1 MRLFNIDI
9 LSLCRLPCGS
19 LSLSVRPKARHL
31 RSRGVRSKY
40 SQHLPLHAGGW
51 LEVGRLQTIGLKL
64 ADTVG
69 GGGGQGSR
77 KKRYQCNYYN
87 LCKLWTRHLSAS
99 EGRKK
104 NSWYSL
110 HLCRT
115 KYPDSWLPWVKGG
128 PTMNYIFI
136 KLVRMV
142 LEPNSLLLPYQKD
155 ETRKVT
161 IVKPL

>member
-1 MRLFNIDI
+1 MNEALI
-9 LSLCRLPCGS
+9 SLR
-19 LSLSVRPKARHL
+19 R
-31 RSRGVRSKY
+31 
-40 SQHLPLHAGGW
+40 
-51 LEVGRLQTIGLKL
+51 
-64 ADTVG
+64 
-69 GGGGQGSR
+69 
-77 KKRYQCNYYN
+77 N
-87 LCKLWTRHLSAS
+87 

-104 NSWYSL
+104 ILDIRCTFAERSTLTAVSM
-110 HLCRT
+110 
-115 KYPDSWLPWVKGG
+115 SQG